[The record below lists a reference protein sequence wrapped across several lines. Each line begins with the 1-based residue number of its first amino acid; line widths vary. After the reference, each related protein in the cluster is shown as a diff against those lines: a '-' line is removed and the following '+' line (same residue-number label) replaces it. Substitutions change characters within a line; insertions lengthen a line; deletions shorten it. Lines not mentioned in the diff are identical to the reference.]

1 MTVYLAT
8 ALLAAQLAMDASAAA
23 PAAAPS
29 VAPAV
34 APAVT
39 PAVAPAVTPAVTP
52 IAARASDP
60 AVIRTAVKAVLAG
73 SSDQPSPRETTALS
87 GDAHTGFTRAV
98 DEARVPGCLNTDALK
113 HQPPKAGAISFDG
126 LMAVPFWLSA
136 MVRGK
141 CN

>member
-1 MTVYLAT
+1 MTTYLAM

-23 PAAAPS
+23 PS
-29 VAPAV
+29 VKPL
-34 APAVT
+34 
-39 PAVAPAVTPAVTP
+39 
-52 IAARASDP
+52 AARVSDP
-60 AVIRTAVKAVLAG
+60 AVIRTAVRAALAG

-87 GDAHTGFTRAV
+87 GDAHAGFTRAV
-98 DEARVPGCLNTDALK
+98 DEARVPGCLNSDALK